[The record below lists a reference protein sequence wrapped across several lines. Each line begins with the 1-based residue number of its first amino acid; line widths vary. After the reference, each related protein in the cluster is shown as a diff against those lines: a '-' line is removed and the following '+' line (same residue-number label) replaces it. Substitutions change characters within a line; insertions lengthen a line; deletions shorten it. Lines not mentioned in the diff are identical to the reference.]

1 MIMSDKPLTRDEV
14 VHIIGEPALQRVM
27 EAIAALPPEQQKEL
41 QFVREPERV
50 MEAIAAL
57 PPEQQKELQF
67 VIREPEPDPV
77 IDLPKMA
84 PPQMEETRPRPGDVG
99 AQYGWKFA
107 RRRK

>member
-14 VHIIGEPALQRVM
+14 VHIIGEPALQ
-27 EAIAALPPEQQKEL
+27 
-41 QFVREPERV
+41 RV